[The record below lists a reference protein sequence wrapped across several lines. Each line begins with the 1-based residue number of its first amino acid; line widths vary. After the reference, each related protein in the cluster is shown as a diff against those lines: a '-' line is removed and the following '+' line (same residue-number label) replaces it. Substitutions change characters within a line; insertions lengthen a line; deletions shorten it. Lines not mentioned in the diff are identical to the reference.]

1 MYVSTF
7 LELHTTLLGWM
18 LYNVIFGILWETG
31 LLMLPFLWMLLRNSA
46 KSLGEEQEG
55 SHETAVLHVKSTVAA
70 IVVLM
75 TCMVP
80 LYNVEPSDV
89 KFQPPKQVDGTVP
102 GEVSGVTDPTTY
114 ADHFGTA
121 TASVRIPAWWLLLHN
136 LSSGITHAV
145 IESLPAYS
153 DLREAKMLMATRNI
167 EDPALGAEYRD
178 FYLGCYMPAK
188 RNYEVLRQQGLV
200 PAAGEDAQLDWP
212 GSPYLISMRGGYA
225 ACGGDP
231 WCEAAPRP
239 LYIQQSPEL
248 ASRVGGS
255 TCGHWWQSIRTRL
268 LEYARQDQG
277 TVDKIFGHFKWGFGI
292 ENRQEQED
300 MLVRGMLEN
309 FQASQTIAGTSEDG
323 NFFTGAFSLAGD
335 ALASAGLSVAWVF
348 AELFL
353 NTMKQVMPILA
364 AMMLMLVVIFIPFA
378 LLFSSF
384 SIGAVL
390 NLSFL
395 VFSLIFVQ
403 AILAMVG
410 WFDNHLIQSMTASE
424 GWFSFVGL
432 GADMFEESNKK
443 IIINLVLATLYM
455 FGPVI
460 WLAVMN
466 TAGLNAAQAASG
478 LFRDAAL
485 TQAITGGIQAAGQA
499 AQKGGISATSGA
511 AAGAASKGIGKAGDY
526 AAGVAK
532 RYRLVGRG

>member
-378 LLFSSF
+378 LLFGSF
-384 SIGAVL
+384 SVGAAL

-410 WFDNHLIQSMTASE
+410 WFDNHLIQSMTDAE
-424 GWFSFVGL
+424 GLFSFVGH
-432 GADMFEESNKK
+432 GADMFEEANKK
-443 IIINLVLATLYM
+443 MIINMVLATLYM
-455 FGPVI
+455 FGPLV
-460 WLAVMN
+460 WLSVMS
-466 TAGLNAAQAASG
+466 TAGIRAGQAAEG
-478 LFRDAAL
+478 MFKATAV
-485 TQAITGGIQAAGQA
+485 TQAITGGIQSGAQA
-499 AQKGGISATSGA
+499 VQKSAIGTTTGA
-511 AAGAASKGIGKAGDY
+511 AAGQLGKGIGKAGEY
-526 AAGVAK
+526 AEGAAK
-532 RYRLVGRG
+532 RFRLVNRR

>member
-102 GEVSGVTDPTTY
+102 DQVNGATDPTTY

-121 TASVRIPAWWLLLHN
+121 TAAVRIPAWWLLLHN

-145 IESLPAYS
+145 VESLPAYS
-153 DLREAKMLMATRNI
+153 DLREARMLMATRNI

-200 PAAGEDAQLDWP
+200 PAAGDDAQLDWP

-225 ACGGDP
+225 PCGGEP

-277 TVDKIFGHFKWGFGI
+277 TVDKIFGHFKWGLGI

-309 FQASQTIAGTSEDG
+309 FQATQTIAGTDEDG
-323 NFFTGAFSLAGD
+323 NFFSGAFNLAGD
-335 ALASAGLSVAWVF
+335 ALASTGLGVVWLFV
-348 AELFL
+348 ELFL

-378 LLFSSF
+378 LLFGSF
-384 SIGAVL
+384 SVGAVL

-403 AILAMVG
+403 AILSMIG
-410 WFDNHLIQSMTASE
+410 WFDNHLVQSMPGMAAV
-424 GWFSFVGL
+424 VGQ
-432 GADMFEESNKK
+432 GADMFEEANKHM
-443 IIINLVLATLYM
+443 IINMVLATLYLLSPIVWLSVMGAVGVQVARAADSM
-455 FGPVI
+455 FQS
-460 WLAVMN
+460 
-466 TAGLNAAQAASG
+466 AAY
-478 LFRDAAL
+478 
-485 TQAITGGIQAAGQA
+485 TQAITGGIQSAQTVAGG
-499 AQKGGISATSGA
+499 KVGGA
-511 AAGAASKGIGKAGDY
+511 AAGAAGKGIGKAGDY
-526 AAGVAK
+526 AADAAK
-532 RYRLVGRG
+532 RYRLVGRGRG

>member
-102 GEVSGVTDPTTY
+102 GEVNGATDPTTY

-121 TASVRIPAWWLLLHN
+121 TAAVRIPFWWLLLHN
-136 LSSGITHAV
+136 LSSGVTHAV

-153 DLREAKMLMATRNI
+153 DLREARMLMSTRNI

-225 ACGGDP
+225 PCGGEP

-309 FQASQTIAGTSEDG
+309 FQATQTVAGTSEDG
-323 NFFTGAFSLAGD
+323 NLFTWAGD
-335 ALASAGLSVAWVF
+335 VVASAGLGVAWVM
-348 AELFL
+348 AEIFL

-364 AMMLMLVVIFIPFA
+364 ALMLMLVVAFIPFA
-378 LLFSSF
+378 LLFGSYSVSS
-384 SIGAVL
+384 VL
-390 NLSFL
+390 GLSFL

-403 AILAMVG
+403 AILAMIG
-410 WFDNHLIQSMTASE
+410 WFDNNLIESMSASE
-424 GWFSFVGL
+424 GAWSFIGRS
-432 GADMFEESNKK
+432 DNMFEDANKK
-443 IIINLVLATLYM
+443 MIINMVLATLYLVA
-455 FGPVI
+455 PIV
-460 WLAVMN
+460 WLSVMGAVGVGAARGASKLFEVAAVT
-466 TAGLNAAQAASG
+466 TA
-478 LFRDAAL
+478 
-485 TQAITGGIQAAGQA
+485 IQGAGRA
-499 AQKGGISATSGA
+499 AQKSAIGTTTGA
-511 AAGAASKGIGKAGDY
+511 AAGQLGKGIGKAGEY
-526 AAGVAK
+526 GEGAAK
-532 RYRLVGRG
+532 RFRLVNRSRN